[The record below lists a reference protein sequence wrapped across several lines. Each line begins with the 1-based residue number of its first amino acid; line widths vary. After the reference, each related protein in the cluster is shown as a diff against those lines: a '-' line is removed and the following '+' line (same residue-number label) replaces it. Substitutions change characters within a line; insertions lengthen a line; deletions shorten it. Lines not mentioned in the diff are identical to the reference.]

1 MEIGNISH
9 SDTEKLQEI
18 TSLIQTGGKQ
28 EDEEE
33 TTAQSGRE
41 DQQSAGDSS
50 GSQIQTESEI
60 QEGGGLDGEQ
70 QGASDQGELPIIPEV
85 QARVNQEVES
95 LRGQYQ
101 AVLDEQNHAN
111 QMHGQGKISSG
122 ELALMQQSTN
132 EKLRVLEIQYNEL
145 PQRAM
150 AVNQQLHAHNDKV
163 MEQLYDLIPA
173 WKDTQTMEQ
182 ERLTIRGE
190 LTKMGFSEQEINN
203 VKDPRVVK
211 LLRDKYIGGGSSN
224 GPINKSDLNVSES
237 KLKQAA
243 EKVKAMNGAPDQKV
257 AALFRELG
265 LGVR

>member
-18 TSLIQTGGKQ
+18 TSLIQSGGKQ
-28 EDEEE
+28 ENEEE
-33 TTAQSGRE
+33 ENEESSQEHS
-41 DQQSAGDSS
+41 QIS
-50 GSQIQTESEI
+50 GSGTGVEEEEVQEVQTGSTT
-60 QEGGGLDGEQ
+60 DSEQ
-70 QGASDQGELPIIPEV
+70 QGASEQEQLPIIPEV
-85 QARVNQEVES
+85 QARVNQEIES

-145 PQRAM
+145 PQRAQ
-150 AVNQQLHAHNDKV
+150 AVNQQLHAQNKQV
-163 MEQLYDLIPA
+163 MGQLYDLIPA
-173 WKDTQTMEQ
+173 WKDTKTMES
-182 ERLTIRGE
+182 ERLIIRGE

-211 LLRDKYIGGGSSN
+211 LLRDKYIGGSK
-224 GPINKSDLNVSES
+224 PINRGDLTMPQND
-237 KLKQAA
+237 LQAA
-243 EKVKAMNGAPDQKV
+243 VKEVKAEGGHPERQV
-257 AALFRELG
+257 ANLFRKLG